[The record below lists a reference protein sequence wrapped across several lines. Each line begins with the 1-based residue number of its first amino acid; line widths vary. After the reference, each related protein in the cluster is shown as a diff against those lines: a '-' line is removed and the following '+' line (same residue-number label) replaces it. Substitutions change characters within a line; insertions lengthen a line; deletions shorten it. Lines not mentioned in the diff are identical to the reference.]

1 MDVRKQHFEELRP
14 KINYAN
20 SNPAFYQQIG
30 SDPDTKQKND
40 VYNKKCVNSGVEGK
54 GLQNSDPGF
63 LVNPNPVTV
72 QGSNF
77 EISSATFKIMVH
89 CPVKYWN

>member
-54 GLQNSDPGF
+54 GSKFGSRLFSESEPGYGY
-63 LVNPNPVTV
+63 
-72 QGSNF
+72 GSR
-77 EISSATFKIMVH
+77 FKF
-89 CPVKYWN
+89 